1 MALKFADILVSNN
14 PKSYGIARAIEISGH
29 KTVSSLE
36 ALYKIPDCIL
46 SDSGDNTGDD
56 AIGQEWYV
64 VSEASNY
71 KLISWDNRHSEEGW
85 KSSLGEYVTEDQL
98 QEELKKK
105 QDKLTAGT
113 GINISED
120 NIISCT
126 LDTEIFIF
134 VDELPPLKEAKFN
147 KIYILRKTENEGE
160 NQKYIEYILTTVY
173 DEAGFES
180 RAWEK
185 LGEYDLGIELEPYLK
200 KEDAEKLYV
209 KKTDIINSLEGGES
223 EQVLGASQGKELK
236 DQIDSLN
243 ENTVHSIT
251 ATEGKGIIIE
261 GTKNDPT
268 IGILRDESSE
278 DFLSLSENGLKLSGV
293 QEAINAGDNK
303 VKEEY
308 KSDLDEMQ
316 SHTEYLYNI
325 NTLFPNEGMGDNKNQ
340 WTLTRAISK
349 LDSLLSDEERLAG
362 IKIKF
367 LSNEDKWR
375 TYTFYGESSEILDES
390 KWNYDLT
397 SKDFIELATTNL
409 PTATQEANGTMSK
422 EDKKKFD
429 TLSEGIEEGVSIV
442 DKINEIVE
450 DTKEVIDNYTVNG
463 YKISEN
469 PVLNKEDVGL
479 GNVDNT
485 SDMDKPISTA
495 TQEALDEL
503 ISHTKVLFNI
513 VDLFPGEGQGDN
525 KDQWNLQSAI
535 SRLSGTIDSKYK
547 VPGVKIKL
555 ITEDGKWRTY
565 TFYGEVFTDV
575 SSWKYDLTSKDF
587 TELATVDLPTA
598 TQEANGTMSK
608 EDKKKL
614 DTLSEGIGE
623 GVSIVDKI
631 NEIVEDTKEVIDN
644 YTVNGY
650 KISEN
655 PVLNKTDIGLGNV
668 TDDAQVK
675 RSEMGVANGVATLDN
690 NGKVP
695 DSQLPDSVLG
705 NVKFMGT
712 WNASTN
718 TPELVEGNEEDNG
731 HYYIVDVPGSQFG
744 FDFDAGDW
752 VINSNGSWSK
762 VDNVDAVKSVNGK
775 DGIVEL
781 VIEDIP
787 NLRDELD
794 SKASQVDLEAHTSN
808 TENPHNV
815 TKEQVGLGN
824 VDNTSDMDKPIS
836 TATLDALKKLQ
847 EHSDIVY
854 NVTSLFP
861 GEGQGD
867 NKDQWTIQLAI
878 SKLDS
883 YADPKYRVP
892 GVKCKFLD
900 TTGVWRTY
908 TYYGEIFA
916 DSNSWSYDLTSKD
929 FTELATTNLPTA
941 TQEANGTM
949 SKEDKKKLD
958 TLSEGIDENT
968 SIKDIV
974 DEAVNVAKEE
984 LQGNIDTVDSKVEAH
999 IADKSNPH
1007 QVTKEQ
1013 VGLGNV
1019 TNDAQVKRAE
1029 MGIAEGV
1036 ATLDESGKVPSSQL
1050 PDSVLGNVRYSG
1062 TWDASKNIPELT
1074 DNSPE
1079 NSGKY
1084 YVVSIAGSQFGIN
1097 FEPGDW
1103 VINNGGNWAKVDN
1116 VDAVKSVNGKSGE
1129 VVIEIADISG
1139 LTDELNSKA
1148 AQSDLDSV
1156 KELANKLNDSLA
1168 QPDGIA
1174 TLDSNGK
1181 LVESQIPSK
1190 AINVLEG
1197 KYINETTFNDRS
1209 DSPYTPALGII
1220 YVDIT
1225 DGSNNNIYRWNGTAF
1240 VKLCQTGDIEQDILD
1255 HIDNKSNPHEVTK
1268 EQIGLGNVTNDAQ
1281 VKRTEMGVAEGVATL
1296 DINGKIPTWQL
1307 PGQVDEVFGIDHF
1320 VDSKDQIPTSRLDT
1334 GTTYYAKLEKKI
1346 YTAISDTSLDE
1357 GKTPEK
1363 GVIYSDRDT
1372 NIIYRWD
1379 GTDLV
1384 EIGNPIHLGEI
1395 AGTAYPGDKGKET
1408 TDKVNSHLE
1417 DFENPH
1423 QVTKAQVGLGDVDNT
1438 SDVNKPVSKA
1448 QQAALDAVKDELK
1461 QNIDSNKETTDNYT
1475 INGYKI
1481 SENPV
1486 LDKEDIGLSE
1496 VDNTSDLNKPISTAT
1511 QEALDVLTSGLKAI
1525 NDSLA
1530 QPNGIATL
1538 DSNGKLVQ
1546 AQIPKEAINVLEGK
1560 YINETTFND
1569 KQGHPYEPITGVIYV
1584 DITSG
1589 LGNKMYRWDGSIF
1602 AELNQLNDV
1611 NSKIDEHISDKN
1623 NPHGVTKEQVGLGNV
1638 TNDAQVKRSEMGALN
1653 GVATLDDNGKIPDS
1667 QLPGK
1672 VVQVFGIDHFVD
1684 SKDQIPTSRLVVG
1697 TTYYVKEDKKIYTAI
1712 SDTTVDEG
1720 KTPEKGTIYSNRDTN
1735 YIYRWDGTDL
1745 VEIGNPIHLGETEG
1759 TAYEGNKGKATT
1771 DKLNEHVANTE
1782 NPHNVTKAQV
1792 GLANVDNTAD
1802 MDKPISTATQEAL
1815 DKITSDVE
1823 SHTTNKSNPHEVTK
1837 AQVGLGNVDNTAD
1850 LDKPVSNAT
1859 KELINST
1866 KDSLTQT
1873 ITLHTENKNNP
1884 HGVTKEQVGLANV
1897 DNTAD
1902 LNKPVSIAQQAAIDK
1917 VKSEILP
1924 EVDKVNSS
1932 LTAHVSSENNPHKVT
1947 KAQIGLGNVDD
1958 TSDENKPVSLAQEA
1972 RISKVESDLT
1982 AKITIHTSDKNNP
1995 HEVTKAQIGLGDVD
2009 NTRDI
2014 DKPIS
2019 TATQRALDELD
2030 SRLSESVTTHIADKS
2045 NPHQV
2050 TKEQVGLSNV
2060 TNDAQVKR
2068 SEMGVASGVATLD
2081 ESGKVPSSQL
2091 PSFVDD
2097 IVEADSLD
2105 EFPEVGEIGK
2115 IYLAKDTNI
2124 IYRWSGSKYVEI
2136 SSSLALGETSSTA
2149 YPGDKGKATTDKLNE
2164 HVANTENPHQVTKE
2178 QVGLANV
2185 DNTSDMDKPV
2195 STATQAA
2202 IDKVKEDL
2210 EQSIGEGSET
2220 LTSHIANK
2228 SNPHEVTKEQVG
2240 LGNVDNTADKD
2251 KPVSTAQSEAIS
2263 AAKAEV
2269 TKSIND
2275 HIADVRNP
2283 HGVTKEQVGLGNV
2296 DNTSDLNKPVSNAT
2310 REALSALSDSVTQIV
2325 NAHAQNY
2332 SNPHQVTKAQVG
2344 LDRVDNTNDLEKPV
2358 SNATQELV
2366 NKIKLDLTTT
2376 ITSQGEILNAH
2387 VADKNNPH
2395 SVTAFQIGLG
2405 NVNNTAD
2412 MDKPVSTATQIALDK
2427 KADLVDGKVPTT
2439 QLPDQVIHSLHYR
2452 GFWDADINSPKLEND
2467 LGNNAQE
2474 GDYYIVRGQGVRFGY
2489 EFLPY
2494 DIIFNAYGTWYRL
2507 SGSNQRDE
2515 VTRFDITSF
2524 TADKYEC
2531 EIGENA
2537 TIKFN
2542 WEYNGLGEGENPE
2555 SQNINGNVAEPAS
2568 RTLSITDVL
2577 ADTTFVLSAGYRGIS
2592 ASAELQVKFYS
2603 KVYVG
2608 TSTNNTVSDSE
2619 LQAMTSFFDN
2629 EKNSLPLTKLD
2640 CTGGKYIY
2648 VAIPK
2653 VNATNY
2659 TIYANNILVTDVVET
2674 SRNVVNASG
2683 GKAEYTIYRLSN
2695 KYNGILNIEVKLN
2708 K

>member
-71 KLISWDNRHSEEGW
+71 KLISWDNRHTGEGW
-85 KSSLGEYVTEDQL
+85 ESSLGEYVTEDQL

-147 KIYILRKTENEGE
+147 KIYILRKAENEGE
-160 NQKYIEYILTTVY
+160 NQKYIEYILTTIY

-236 DQIDSLN
+236 NQIDSLN

-293 QEAINAGDNK
+293 QEAIDAGDNK
-303 VKEEY
+303 VREEY

-325 NTLFPNEGMGDNKNQ
+325 NTLFPNGGMGDNNNQ
-340 WTLTRAISK
+340 WTLTRAIAK
-349 LDSLLSDEERLAG
+349 LDSLLIDEEKIAG
-362 IKIKF
+362 IKVKF
-367 LSNEDKWR
+367 LSNDNKWR

-397 SKDFIELATTNL
+397 SKDFTELATTNL
-409 PTATQEANGTMSK
+409 PIATQEANGTMSK
-422 EDKKKFD
+422 EDKKKLD

-450 DTKEVIDNYTVNG
+450 DTKEVIDNYT
-463 YKISEN
+463 I
-469 PVLNKEDVGL
+469 
-479 GNVDNT
+479 
-485 SDMDKPISTA
+485 
-495 TQEALDEL
+495 
-503 ISHTKVLFNI
+503 
-513 VDLFPGEGQGDN
+513 
-525 KDQWNLQSAI
+525 
-535 SRLSGTIDSKYK
+535 
-547 VPGVKIKL
+547 
-555 ITEDGKWRTY
+555 
-565 TFYGEVFTDV
+565 
-575 SSWKYDLTSKDF
+575 
-587 TELATVDLPTA
+587 
-598 TQEANGTMSK
+598 
-608 EDKKKL
+608 
-614 DTLSEGIGE
+614 
-623 GVSIVDKI
+623 
-631 NEIVEDTKEVIDN
+631 
-644 YTVNGY
+644 NGY

-675 RSEMGVANGVATLDN
+675 RSEMGVANGVATLDD

-815 TKEQVGLGN
+815 TKEQIGLGN

-854 NVTSLFP
+854 NITSLFP

-867 NKDQWTIQLAI
+867 NKDQWTIQLAV

-1007 QVTKEQ
+1007 EVTKEQ

-1036 ATLDESGKVPSSQL
+1036 ATLDESGKVPTTQL

-1363 GVIYSDRDT
+1363 GVIYSNRDT

-1417 DFENPH
+1417 DLENPH

-1448 QQAALDAVKDELK
+1448 QQAAIDAVKNELK
-1461 QNIDSNKETTDNYT
+1461 QNIDSNKEITDNYT

-1546 AQIPKEAINVLEGK
+1546 TQIPKEAINVLEGK

-1569 KQGHPYEPITGVIYV
+1569 KQGHSYEPITGVIYV

-1611 NSKIDEHISDKN
+1611 NSKIDGHISDKN
-1623 NPHGVTKEQVGLGNV
+1623 NPHEVTKEQVGLGNV
-1638 TNDAQVKRSEMGALN
+1638 TNDAQVKRAEMGIAE

-1745 VEIGNPIHLGETEG
+1745 VEVGNPIHLGETEG

-1792 GLANVDNTAD
+1792 GLANVDNTSD
-1802 MDKPISTATQEAL
+1802 MDKPISTATQKAL

-1884 HGVTKEQVGLANV
+1884 HRVTKEQVGLANV

-2105 EFPEVGEIGK
+2105 EFPEVGEVGK

-2283 HGVTKEQVGLGNV
+2283 HQVTKEQVGLGNV

-2405 NVNNTAD
+2405 NVDNTAD

-2474 GDYYIVRGQGVRFGY
+2474 GDYYIVRGKGVRFGY

-2629 EKNSLPLTKLD
+2629 EKNNLPLTKLD

>member
-1 MALKFADILVSNN
+1 MALKFADRLVSNN

-71 KLISWDNRHSEEGW
+71 KLISWDNRHSGEGW

-147 KIYILRKTENEGE
+147 KIYVLRKTENEGE

-293 QEAINAGDNK
+293 QEAIDAGDNK
-303 VKEEY
+303 VREEY

-469 PVLNKEDVGL
+469 PVLNK
-479 GNVDNT
+479 
-485 SDMDKPISTA
+485 
-495 TQEALDEL
+495 
-503 ISHTKVLFNI
+503 
-513 VDLFPGEGQGDN
+513 
-525 KDQWNLQSAI
+525 
-535 SRLSGTIDSKYK
+535 
-547 VPGVKIKL
+547 
-555 ITEDGKWRTY
+555 
-565 TFYGEVFTDV
+565 
-575 SSWKYDLTSKDF
+575 
-587 TELATVDLPTA
+587 
-598 TQEANGTMSK
+598 
-608 EDKKKL
+608 
-614 DTLSEGIGE
+614 
-623 GVSIVDKI
+623 
-631 NEIVEDTKEVIDN
+631 
-644 YTVNGY
+644 
-650 KISEN
+650 
-655 PVLNKTDIGLGNV
+655 TDIGLGNV

-675 RSEMGVANGVATLDN
+675 RSEMGVANGVATLDD

-787 NLRDELD
+787 DLRDELD

-854 NVTSLFP
+854 NITSLFP

-867 NKDQWTIQLAI
+867 NKDQWTIQLAV

-883 YADPKYRVP
+883 YADSKYRVP

-1240 VKLCQTGDIEQDILD
+1240 VELCQTGDIEQDILD

-1296 DINGKIPTWQL
+1296 DDNGKIPTWQL

-1320 VDSKDQIPTSRLDT
+1320 VDSKDQIPTSRLDI

-1346 YTAISDTSLDE
+1346 YTAISDTSLDD

-1363 GVIYSDRDT
+1363 GVIYSNRDT

-1461 QNIDSNKETTDNYT
+1461 QNIDSNKEITDNYT

-1569 KQGHPYEPITGVIYV
+1569 KQGRPYDPITGVIYV

-1602 AELNQLNDV
+1602 AELNQFNDID
-1611 NSKIDEHISDKN
+1611 SKIDEHISDKN
-1623 NPHGVTKEQVGLGNV
+1623 NPHEVTKEQVGLGNV

-1771 DKLNEHVANTE
+1771 DKVNEHVANTE

-1792 GLANVDNTAD
+1792 GLGNVDNTSD
-1802 MDKPISTATQEAL
+1802 IDKPISTATQEAL

-1823 SHTTNKSNPHEVTK
+1823 SHTINKSNPHEVTK

-1884 HGVTKEQVGLANV
+1884 HRVTKEQVGLANV

-2105 EFPEVGEIGK
+2105 EFPEVGEVGK

-2149 YPGDKGKATTDKLNE
+2149 YPGDKGKETTDKVNE
-2164 HVANTENPHQVTKE
+2164 HVANTENPHQVTKA

-2210 EQSIGEGSET
+2210 EQSIGGGSET
-2220 LTSHIANK
+2220 LTSHIENK

-2283 HGVTKEQVGLGNV
+2283 HQVTKEQVGLGNV

-2474 GDYYIVRGQGVRFGY
+2474 GDYYIVRGKGVRFGY

-2524 TADKYEC
+2524 TANKYEC

-2537 TIKFN
+2537 TIRFN

-2592 ASAELQVKFYS
+2592 ASARLQVKFYS

-2629 EKNSLPLTKLD
+2629 EKNSLPLTKFD

>member
-71 KLISWDNRHSEEGW
+71 KLISWDNRHTGEGW

-160 NQKYIEYILTTVY
+160 NQKYIEYILTTIY

-293 QEAINAGDNK
+293 QEAIDAGDNK
-303 VKEEY
+303 VREEY
-308 KSDLDEMQ
+308 ESDLDEMQ

-325 NTLFPNEGMGDNKNQ
+325 NILFPNGGMGDNKDQ
-340 WTLTRAISK
+340 WTLTRAIAK
-349 LDSLLSDEERLAG
+349 LDSLLIDEEKIAG
-362 IKIKF
+362 IKVKF
-367 LSNEDKWR
+367 LSNDNKWR
-375 TYTFYGESSEILDES
+375 TYTFYGQSSEILDES
-390 KWNYDLT
+390 KW
-397 SKDFIELATTNL
+397 S
-409 PTATQEANGTMSK
+409 
-422 EDKKKFD
+422 
-429 TLSEGIEEGVSIV
+429 
-442 DKINEIVE
+442 
-450 DTKEVIDNYTVNG
+450 
-463 YKISEN
+463 
-469 PVLNKEDVGL
+469 
-479 GNVDNT
+479 
-485 SDMDKPISTA
+485 
-495 TQEALDEL
+495 
-503 ISHTKVLFNI
+503 
-513 VDLFPGEGQGDN
+513 
-525 KDQWNLQSAI
+525 
-535 SRLSGTIDSKYK
+535 
-547 VPGVKIKL
+547 
-555 ITEDGKWRTY
+555 
-565 TFYGEVFTDV
+565 
-575 SSWKYDLTSKDF
+575 YDLTSKDF

-614 DTLSEGIGE
+614 DTLSEGIEE

-644 YTVNGY
+644 YTINGY

-675 RSEMGVANGVATLDN
+675 RSEMGVANGVATLDD

-815 TKEQVGLGN
+815 TKEQIGLGN

-867 NKDQWTIQLAI
+867 NKDQWTIQLAV

-1007 QVTKEQ
+1007 EVTKEQ

-1320 VDSKDQIPTSRLDT
+1320 VDSKDQIPTSRLDI

-1363 GVIYSDRDT
+1363 GVIYSNRDT

-1448 QQAALDAVKDELK
+1448 QQTALDAVKDELK
-1461 QNIDSNKETTDNYT
+1461 QNIDSNKEITDNYT

-1481 SENPV
+1481 SENPI

-1569 KQGHPYEPITGVIYV
+1569 KQGHSYEPITGVIYV

-1611 NSKIDEHISDKN
+1611 NSKIDEHISNKN
-1623 NPHGVTKEQVGLGNV
+1623 NPHEVTKEQVGLGNV

-1792 GLANVDNTAD
+1792 GLANVDNTSD

-1884 HGVTKEQVGLANV
+1884 HRVTKEQVGLANV

-2105 EFPEVGEIGK
+2105 EFPEVGEVGK

-2210 EQSIGEGSET
+2210 EQSIGEGSGT

-2240 LGNVDNTADKD
+2240 LGDVDNTADKD

-2283 HGVTKEQVGLGNV
+2283 HQVTKEQVGLGNV

-2310 REALSALSDSVTQIV
+2310 REALSALSYSVTQIV

-2405 NVNNTAD
+2405 NVDNTAD

-2427 KADLVDGKVPTT
+2427 KADLVDSKVPTT

-2474 GDYYIVRGQGVRFGY
+2474 GDYYIVRGKGVRFGY

-2555 SQNINGNVAEPAS
+2555 SQNINSNVAEPAS

>member
-71 KLISWDNRHSEEGW
+71 KLISWDNRHSGEGW
-85 KSSLGEYVTEDQL
+85 ESSLGEYVTEDQL

-105 QDKLTAGT
+105 QDKLTAGA

-147 KIYILRKTENEGE
+147 KIYILRKTENNGE
-160 NQKYIEYILTTVY
+160 NQKYIEYILITIY

-293 QEAINAGDNK
+293 QEAIDAGDNK
-303 VKEEY
+303 VREEY

-325 NTLFPNEGMGDNKNQ
+325 NTLFPNGGMGDNKDQ
-340 WTLTRAISK
+340 WTLTRAIAK
-349 LDSLLSDEERLAG
+349 LDSLLIDEERIAG
-362 IKIKF
+362 IKVKF
-367 LSNEDKWR
+367 LSNDNKWR
-375 TYTFYGESSEILDES
+375 TYTFYGQSSEILDES
-390 KWNYDLT
+390 KWSYDLT
-397 SKDFIELATTNL
+397 SKDFI
-409 PTATQEANGTMSK
+409 
-422 EDKKKFD
+422 
-429 TLSEGIEEGVSIV
+429 
-442 DKINEIVE
+442 
-450 DTKEVIDNYTVNG
+450 
-463 YKISEN
+463 
-469 PVLNKEDVGL
+469 
-479 GNVDNT
+479 
-485 SDMDKPISTA
+485 
-495 TQEALDEL
+495 
-503 ISHTKVLFNI
+503 
-513 VDLFPGEGQGDN
+513 
-525 KDQWNLQSAI
+525 
-535 SRLSGTIDSKYK
+535 
-547 VPGVKIKL
+547 
-555 ITEDGKWRTY
+555 
-565 TFYGEVFTDV
+565 
-575 SSWKYDLTSKDF
+575 
-587 TELATVDLPTA
+587 ELATVDLPTA

-614 DTLSEGIGE
+614 DTLSEGIEE

-675 RSEMGVANGVATLDN
+675 RSEMGVANGVATLDD

-718 TPELVEGNEEDNG
+718 TPELVEGDEEDNG

-787 NLRDELD
+787 DLRDELD
-794 SKASQVDLEAHTSN
+794 SKASQVDLESHTSN

-815 TKEQVGLGN
+815 TKEQIGLGN

-867 NKDQWTIQLAI
+867 NKDQWTIQLAV

-883 YADPKYRVP
+883 YADSKYRVP

-984 LQGNIDTVDSKVEAH
+984 LQENIDTVDSKVEAH

-1019 TNDAQVKRAE
+1019 TNDAQVKRDE

-1036 ATLDESGKVPSSQL
+1036 ATLDDNGKVPDSQL

-1129 VVIEIADISG
+1129 VVIEIEDISG

-1281 VKRTEMGVAEGVATL
+1281 VKRDEMGVAEGVATL

-1320 VDSKDQIPTSRLDT
+1320 VDSKDQIPTSRLDI
-1334 GTTYYAKLEKKI
+1334 GTTYYAELEKKI
-1346 YTAISDTSLDE
+1346 YTAISDTSLDD

-1363 GVIYSDRDT
+1363 GVIYSNRDT

-1461 QNIDSNKETTDNYT
+1461 QNIDSNKEITDNYT

-1538 DSNGKLVQ
+1538 DSNGKLVR

-1569 KQGHPYEPITGVIYV
+1569 KQGRPYDPITGVIYV

-1589 LGNKMYRWDGSIF
+1589 LGNKIYRWDGSIF
-1602 AELNQLNDV
+1602 AELNQFNDV

-1623 NPHGVTKEQVGLGNV
+1623 NPHEVTKEQVGLGNV

-1771 DKLNEHVANTE
+1771 DKVNEHVANTE

-1792 GLANVDNTAD
+1792 GLANVDNTSD
-1802 MDKPISTATQEAL
+1802 MNKPISTATQEAL

-1884 HGVTKEQVGLANV
+1884 HEVTKEQVGLANV

-2105 EFPEVGEIGK
+2105 EFPEVGEVGK

-2164 HVANTENPHQVTKE
+2164 HVANTENPHQVTKA

-2210 EQSIGEGSET
+2210 EQSIGGGSET
-2220 LTSHIANK
+2220 LTSHTENK
-2228 SNPHEVTKEQVG
+2228 NNPHEVTKEQVG
-2240 LGNVDNTADKD
+2240 LGNVDNTSDLN
-2251 KPVSTAQSEAIS
+2251 KPVSTAQSEAIN

-2283 HGVTKEQVGLGNV
+2283 HRVTKEQVGLGNV

-2395 SVTAFQIGLG
+2395 NVTAFQIGLG

-2412 MDKPVSTATQIALDK
+2412 MDKPVSTATQIALNK

-2474 GDYYIVRGQGVRFGY
+2474 GDYYIVRGKGVRFGY

-2537 TIKFN
+2537 TIRFN

>member
-105 QDKLTAGT
+105 QDKLTAGA

-243 ENTVHSIT
+243 ENTVYSIT

-293 QEAINAGDNK
+293 QEAIDAGDNK
-303 VKEEY
+303 VREEY

-469 PVLNKEDVGL
+469 PVLNK
-479 GNVDNT
+479 
-485 SDMDKPISTA
+485 
-495 TQEALDEL
+495 
-503 ISHTKVLFNI
+503 
-513 VDLFPGEGQGDN
+513 
-525 KDQWNLQSAI
+525 
-535 SRLSGTIDSKYK
+535 
-547 VPGVKIKL
+547 
-555 ITEDGKWRTY
+555 
-565 TFYGEVFTDV
+565 
-575 SSWKYDLTSKDF
+575 
-587 TELATVDLPTA
+587 
-598 TQEANGTMSK
+598 
-608 EDKKKL
+608 
-614 DTLSEGIGE
+614 
-623 GVSIVDKI
+623 
-631 NEIVEDTKEVIDN
+631 
-644 YTVNGY
+644 
-650 KISEN
+650 
-655 PVLNKTDIGLGNV
+655 TDIGLGNV
-668 TDDAQVK
+668 TNDAQVK
-675 RSEMGVANGVATLDN
+675 RSEMGVANGVATLDD
-690 NGKVP
+690 NGKVQ

-867 NKDQWTIQLAI
+867 NKDQWTIQLAV

-1036 ATLDESGKVPSSQL
+1036 ATLDESGKVPSFQL

-1268 EQIGLGNVTNDAQ
+1268 EQVGLGNVTNDAQ

-1363 GVIYSDRDT
+1363 GVIYSNRDT

-1511 QEALDVLTSGLKAI
+1511 QEALDVLISGLKAI

-1623 NPHGVTKEQVGLGNV
+1623 NPHEVTKEQVGLGNV

-1792 GLANVDNTAD
+1792 GLANVDNTSD

-2081 ESGKVPSSQL
+2081 DNGKVPSSQL

-2105 EFPEVGEIGK
+2105 EFPEVGEVGK
-2115 IYLAKDTNI
+2115 IYLTKDTNI

-2452 GFWDADINSPKLEND
+2452 GFWDADINSPKLENY
-2467 LGNNAQE
+2467 LGNNSQE
-2474 GDYYIVRGQGVRFGY
+2474 GDYYIVRGKGVRFGY

-2619 LQAMTSFFDN
+2619 LQTMTSFFDN
-2629 EKNSLPLTKLD
+2629 EKNGLPLTKLD

>member
-1 MALKFADILVSNN
+1 MALKFADRLVSNN

-71 KLISWDNRHSEEGW
+71 KLISWDNRHSGEGW

-147 KIYILRKTENEGE
+147 KIYVLRKTENEGE

-293 QEAINAGDNK
+293 QEAIDAGDNK
-303 VKEEY
+303 VREEY

-390 KWNYDLT
+390 KW
-397 SKDFIELATTNL
+397 
-409 PTATQEANGTMSK
+409 
-422 EDKKKFD
+422 
-429 TLSEGIEEGVSIV
+429 
-442 DKINEIVE
+442 
-450 DTKEVIDNYTVNG
+450 
-463 YKISEN
+463 
-469 PVLNKEDVGL
+469 
-479 GNVDNT
+479 
-485 SDMDKPISTA
+485 
-495 TQEALDEL
+495 
-503 ISHTKVLFNI
+503 
-513 VDLFPGEGQGDN
+513 
-525 KDQWNLQSAI
+525 
-535 SRLSGTIDSKYK
+535 
-547 VPGVKIKL
+547 
-555 ITEDGKWRTY
+555 
-565 TFYGEVFTDV
+565 
-575 SSWKYDLTSKDF
+575 KYDLTSKDF

-614 DTLSEGIGE
+614 DTLSEGIEE

-675 RSEMGVANGVATLDN
+675 RSEMGVANGVATLDD

-762 VDNVDAVKSVNGK
+762 VDNVDAVKSINGK

-787 NLRDELD
+787 DLRDELD

-854 NVTSLFP
+854 NITSLFP

-867 NKDQWTIQLAI
+867 NKDQWTIQLAV

-1240 VKLCQTGDIEQDILD
+1240 VELCQTGDIEQDILD

-1296 DINGKIPTWQL
+1296 DDNGKIPTWQL

-1320 VDSKDQIPTSRLDT
+1320 VDSKDQIPTSRLDI

-1346 YTAISDTSLDE
+1346 YTAISDTSLDD

-1363 GVIYSDRDT
+1363 GVIYSNRDT

-1461 QNIDSNKETTDNYT
+1461 QNIDSNKEITDNYT

-1569 KQGHPYEPITGVIYV
+1569 KQGRPYDPITGVIYV

-1602 AELNQLNDV
+1602 AELNQFNDID
-1611 NSKIDEHISDKN
+1611 SKIDEHISDKN
-1623 NPHGVTKEQVGLGNV
+1623 NPHEVTKEQVGLGNV

-1771 DKLNEHVANTE
+1771 DKVNEHVANTE

-1792 GLANVDNTAD
+1792 GLGNVDNTSD
-1802 MDKPISTATQEAL
+1802 IDKPISTATQEAL

-1884 HGVTKEQVGLANV
+1884 HRVTKEQVGLANV

-2068 SEMGVASGVATLD
+2068 SEMGVASGVATLN
-2081 ESGKVPSSQL
+2081 EEGKVPVSQL

-2105 EFPEVGEIGK
+2105 EFPEVGEVGK

-2149 YPGDKGKATTDKLNE
+2149 YPGDKGKETTDKVNE
-2164 HVANTENPHQVTKE
+2164 HVANTENPHQVTKA

-2210 EQSIGEGSET
+2210 EQSIGGGSET
-2220 LTSHIANK
+2220 LTSHIENK

-2283 HGVTKEQVGLGNV
+2283 HQVTKEQVGLGNV

-2474 GDYYIVRGQGVRFGY
+2474 GDYYIVRGKGVRFGY

-2524 TADKYEC
+2524 TANKYEC

-2537 TIKFN
+2537 TIRFN

-2592 ASAELQVKFYS
+2592 ASARLQVKFYS

-2629 EKNSLPLTKLD
+2629 EKNSLPLTKFD

>member
-46 SDSGDNTGDD
+46 SDSGDNTEDD

-71 KLISWDNRHSEEGW
+71 KLISWDNRHSGEGW

-105 QDKLTAGT
+105 QDKLTAGA

-293 QEAINAGDNK
+293 QEAIDAGDNK
-303 VKEEY
+303 VREEY

-349 LDSLLSDEERLAG
+349 LDSLLSDEEKIAG
-362 IKIKF
+362 IKVKF
-367 LSNEDKWR
+367 LSNDNKWR
-375 TYTFYGESSEILDES
+375 TYTFYGQSSEILDES

-397 SKDFIELATTNL
+397 SKDF
-409 PTATQEANGTMSK
+409 
-422 EDKKKFD
+422 
-429 TLSEGIEEGVSIV
+429 
-442 DKINEIVE
+442 
-450 DTKEVIDNYTVNG
+450 
-463 YKISEN
+463 
-469 PVLNKEDVGL
+469 
-479 GNVDNT
+479 
-485 SDMDKPISTA
+485 
-495 TQEALDEL
+495 
-503 ISHTKVLFNI
+503 
-513 VDLFPGEGQGDN
+513 
-525 KDQWNLQSAI
+525 
-535 SRLSGTIDSKYK
+535 
-547 VPGVKIKL
+547 
-555 ITEDGKWRTY
+555 
-565 TFYGEVFTDV
+565 
-575 SSWKYDLTSKDF
+575 
-587 TELATVDLPTA
+587 TELVTVDLPTA

-614 DTLSEGIGE
+614 DTLSEGIEE

-675 RSEMGVANGVATLDN
+675 RFEMGVANGVATLDD

-815 TKEQVGLGN
+815 TKEQIGLGN

-867 NKDQWTIQLAI
+867 NKDQWTIQLAV

-1209 DSPYTPALGII
+1209 DSPYTPELGII

-1281 VKRTEMGVAEGVATL
+1281 VKRTEMGVVEGVATL

-1423 QVTKAQVGLGDVDNT
+1423 EVTKAQVGLGDVDNT

-1623 NPHGVTKEQVGLGNV
+1623 NPHEVTKEQVGLGNV

-1653 GVATLDDNGKIPDS
+1653 GIATLDDNGKIPDS

-1771 DKLNEHVANTE
+1771 DKLNKHVANTE

-1792 GLANVDNTAD
+1792 GLANVDNTSD

-2068 SEMGVASGVATLD
+2068 YEMGVASGVATLD

-2105 EFPEVGEIGK
+2105 EFPEVGEVGK

>member
-71 KLISWDNRHSEEGW
+71 KLISWDNRHTGEGW

-147 KIYILRKTENEGE
+147 KIYILRKAENEGE

-236 DQIDSLN
+236 NQIDSLN

-293 QEAINAGDNK
+293 QEAIDAGDNK
-303 VKEEY
+303 VREEY

-325 NTLFPNEGMGDNKNQ
+325 NILFPNGGMGDNKDQ
-340 WTLTRAISK
+340 WTLTRAIAK
-349 LDSLLSDEERLAG
+349 LDSLLIDEEKIAG
-362 IKIKF
+362 IKVKF
-367 LSNEDKWR
+367 LSNDNKWR
-375 TYTFYGESSEILDES
+375 TYTFYGQSSEILDES
-390 KWNYDLT
+390 KWN
-397 SKDFIELATTNL
+397 
-409 PTATQEANGTMSK
+409 
-422 EDKKKFD
+422 
-429 TLSEGIEEGVSIV
+429 
-442 DKINEIVE
+442 
-450 DTKEVIDNYTVNG
+450 
-463 YKISEN
+463 
-469 PVLNKEDVGL
+469 
-479 GNVDNT
+479 
-485 SDMDKPISTA
+485 
-495 TQEALDEL
+495 
-503 ISHTKVLFNI
+503 
-513 VDLFPGEGQGDN
+513 
-525 KDQWNLQSAI
+525 
-535 SRLSGTIDSKYK
+535 
-547 VPGVKIKL
+547 
-555 ITEDGKWRTY
+555 
-565 TFYGEVFTDV
+565 
-575 SSWKYDLTSKDF
+575 YDLTSKDF

-614 DTLSEGIGE
+614 DTLSEGIEE

-644 YTVNGY
+644 YTINGY

-675 RSEMGVANGVATLDN
+675 RSEMGVANGVATLDD

-815 TKEQVGLGN
+815 TKEQIGLGN

-867 NKDQWTIQLAI
+867 NKDQWTIQLAV

-1007 QVTKEQ
+1007 EVTKEQ

-1103 VINNGGNWAKVDN
+1103 VINNGGNWSKVDN

-1363 GVIYSDRDT
+1363 GVIYSNRDT

-1511 QEALDVLTSGLKAI
+1511 QEALNVLTSGLKAI

-1546 AQIPKEAINVLEGK
+1546 TQIPKEAINVLEGK

-1569 KQGHPYEPITGVIYV
+1569 KQGHSYEPITGVIYV

-1623 NPHGVTKEQVGLGNV
+1623 NPHEVTKEQVGLSNV

-1792 GLANVDNTAD
+1792 GLGDVDNTSD
-1802 MDKPISTATQEAL
+1802 IDKPISTATQEAL

-1823 SHTTNKSNPHEVTK
+1823 SHTTNKSNPHGVTK

-1884 HGVTKEQVGLANV
+1884 HRVTKEQVGLANV

-2105 EFPEVGEIGK
+2105 EFPEVGEVGK

-2210 EQSIGEGSET
+2210 EQSIGEGSGT

-2283 HGVTKEQVGLGNV
+2283 HQVTKEQVGLGNV

-2412 MDKPVSTATQIALDK
+2412 MDKPVSTATQIVLDK

-2474 GDYYIVRGQGVRFGY
+2474 GDYYIVRGKGVRFGY

-2524 TADKYEC
+2524 TANKYEC

>member
-71 KLISWDNRHSEEGW
+71 RLISWDNRHSGEGW
-85 KSSLGEYVTEDQL
+85 ESSLGEYVTEDQL

-236 DQIDSLN
+236 DQIDLLN

-251 ATEGKGIIIE
+251 ATEGKGIIVE

-293 QEAINAGDNK
+293 QEAIDAGDNK
-303 VKEEY
+303 VREEY

-325 NTLFPNEGMGDNKNQ
+325 NNLFPDGGMGDNKNQ
-340 WTLTRAISK
+340 WTLTRAVAK
-349 LDSLLSDEERLAG
+349 LDSLLIDEERIAG
-362 IKIKF
+362 IKVKF
-367 LSNEDKWR
+367 LSNDNKWR

-390 KWNYDLT
+390 KWN
-397 SKDFIELATTNL
+397 
-409 PTATQEANGTMSK
+409 
-422 EDKKKFD
+422 
-429 TLSEGIEEGVSIV
+429 
-442 DKINEIVE
+442 
-450 DTKEVIDNYTVNG
+450 
-463 YKISEN
+463 
-469 PVLNKEDVGL
+469 
-479 GNVDNT
+479 
-485 SDMDKPISTA
+485 
-495 TQEALDEL
+495 
-503 ISHTKVLFNI
+503 
-513 VDLFPGEGQGDN
+513 
-525 KDQWNLQSAI
+525 
-535 SRLSGTIDSKYK
+535 
-547 VPGVKIKL
+547 
-555 ITEDGKWRTY
+555 
-565 TFYGEVFTDV
+565 
-575 SSWKYDLTSKDF
+575 YDLTSKDF

-614 DTLSEGIGE
+614 DTLSEGIEE

-675 RSEMGVANGVATLDN
+675 RSEMGVANGVATLDD

-787 NLRDELD
+787 DLRDELD

-815 TKEQVGLGN
+815 TKEQIGLGN

-854 NVTSLFP
+854 NITSLFP

-867 NKDQWTIQLAI
+867 NKDQWTIQLAV

-1281 VKRTEMGVAEGVATL
+1281 VKRTEMGVAEGVATR

-1320 VDSKDQIPTSRLDT
+1320 VDSKDQIPTSRLDI
-1334 GTTYYAKLEKKI
+1334 GTTYYAELEKKI
-1346 YTAISDTSLDE
+1346 FTAISDTSLDE

-1363 GVIYSDRDT
+1363 GVIYSNRDT

-1461 QNIDSNKETTDNYT
+1461 QNIDLNKETTDNYT
-1475 INGYKI
+1475 VNSYKI

-1602 AELNQLNDV
+1602 AELNQFNDV
-1611 NSKIDEHISDKN
+1611 NSKIDEHIANKS
-1623 NPHGVTKEQVGLGNV
+1623 NPHEVTKEQVGLSNV

-1759 TAYEGNKGKATT
+1759 TAYPGNKGKATT

-1792 GLANVDNTAD
+1792 GLANVDNTSD
-1802 MDKPISTATQEAL
+1802 MDKPISTATQAAI

-1884 HGVTKEQVGLANV
+1884 HEVTKEQVGLANV

-2105 EFPEVGEIGK
+2105 EFPEVGEVGK

-2164 HVANTENPHQVTKE
+2164 HIANTENPHQVTKE

-2210 EQSIGEGSET
+2210 EQSIGGGSET
-2220 LTSHIANK
+2220 LTSHIENK

-2240 LGNVDNTADKD
+2240 LGDVDNTADMD

-2283 HGVTKEQVGLGNV
+2283 HQVTKEQVGLGNV

-2412 MDKPVSTATQIALDK
+2412 MDKPVSTATQIVLDK

-2474 GDYYIVRGQGVRFGY
+2474 GDYYIVRGKGVRFGY

-2524 TADKYEC
+2524 TANKYEC

-2592 ASAELQVKFYS
+2592 ASAKLQVKFYS

-2683 GKAEYTIYRLSN
+2683 GRAEYTIYRLSN

>member
-71 KLISWDNRHSEEGW
+71 KLISWDNRHSGEGW

-105 QDKLTAGT
+105 QDKLTAGA

-293 QEAINAGDNK
+293 QEAIDAGDNK
-303 VKEEY
+303 VREEY

-325 NTLFPNEGMGDNKNQ
+325 NILFPNGGMGDNKDQ
-340 WTLTRAISK
+340 WTLTRAIAK
-349 LDSLLSDEERLAG
+349 LDSLLIDEEKIAG
-362 IKIKF
+362 IKVKF
-367 LSNEDKWR
+367 LSNDNKWR
-375 TYTFYGESSEILDES
+375 TYTFYGQSSEILDES

-397 SKDFIELATTNL
+397 SKDFIELATTDL
-409 PTATQEANGTMSK
+409 PTATQETNGTMSK

-429 TLSEGIEEGVSIV
+429 ILSEGIE
-442 DKINEIVE
+442 
-450 DTKEVIDNYTVNG
+450 
-463 YKISEN
+463 
-469 PVLNKEDVGL
+469 
-479 GNVDNT
+479 
-485 SDMDKPISTA
+485 
-495 TQEALDEL
+495 
-503 ISHTKVLFNI
+503 
-513 VDLFPGEGQGDN
+513 
-525 KDQWNLQSAI
+525 
-535 SRLSGTIDSKYK
+535 
-547 VPGVKIKL
+547 
-555 ITEDGKWRTY
+555 
-565 TFYGEVFTDV
+565 
-575 SSWKYDLTSKDF
+575 
-587 TELATVDLPTA
+587 
-598 TQEANGTMSK
+598 
-608 EDKKKL
+608 
-614 DTLSEGIGE
+614 E

-867 NKDQWTIQLAI
+867 NKDQWTIQLAV

-1363 GVIYSDRDT
+1363 GVIYSNRDT

-1438 SDVNKPVSKA
+1438 SDINKPVSKA

-1546 AQIPKEAINVLEGK
+1546 VQIPKEAINVLEGK

-1569 KQGHPYEPITGVIYV
+1569 KQGHSYEPITGVIYV

-1623 NPHGVTKEQVGLGNV
+1623 NPHEVTKEQVGLGNV

-1771 DKLNEHVANTE
+1771 DKVNEHVANTE

-1792 GLANVDNTAD
+1792 GLANVDNTSD
-1802 MDKPISTATQEAL
+1802 MDKPVSTATQEAL

-1823 SHTTNKSNPHEVTK
+1823 SHTNNKSNPHEVTK

-1884 HGVTKEQVGLANV
+1884 HRVTKEQVGLANV

-2105 EFPEVGEIGK
+2105 EFPEVGEVGK

-2149 YPGDKGKATTDKLNE
+2149 YPGDKGKAATDKLNE

-2185 DNTSDMDKPV
+2185 DNTSDMDKPI

-2240 LGNVDNTADKD
+2240 LGNVDNTADLD

-2283 HGVTKEQVGLGNV
+2283 HEVTKEQVGLGNV

-2412 MDKPVSTATQIALDK
+2412 MDKPVSTATQIVLDK

-2474 GDYYIVRGQGVRFGY
+2474 GDYYIVRGKGVRFGY

-2524 TADKYEC
+2524 TANKYEC

>member
-422 EDKKKFD
+422 EDKKK
-429 TLSEGIEEGVSIV
+429 
-442 DKINEIVE
+442 
-450 DTKEVIDNYTVNG
+450 
-463 YKISEN
+463 
-469 PVLNKEDVGL
+469 
-479 GNVDNT
+479 
-485 SDMDKPISTA
+485 
-495 TQEALDEL
+495 
-503 ISHTKVLFNI
+503 
-513 VDLFPGEGQGDN
+513 
-525 KDQWNLQSAI
+525 
-535 SRLSGTIDSKYK
+535 
-547 VPGVKIKL
+547 
-555 ITEDGKWRTY
+555 
-565 TFYGEVFTDV
+565 
-575 SSWKYDLTSKDF
+575 
-587 TELATVDLPTA
+587 
-598 TQEANGTMSK
+598 
-608 EDKKKL
+608 L

-718 TPELVEGNEEDNG
+718 TPELVEGSEEDNG

>member
-71 KLISWDNRHSEEGW
+71 KLISWDNRHSGEGW

-236 DQIDSLN
+236 DQIDLLN

-293 QEAINAGDNK
+293 QEAIDAGDNK
-303 VKEEY
+303 VREEY

-325 NTLFPNEGMGDNKNQ
+325 NILFPNGGMGDNKDQ
-340 WTLTRAISK
+340 WTLTRAIAK
-349 LDSLLSDEERLAG
+349 LDSLLIDKEKIAG
-362 IKIKF
+362 IKVKF
-367 LSNEDKWR
+367 LSNDNKWR

-390 KWNYDLT
+390 KWN
-397 SKDFIELATTNL
+397 
-409 PTATQEANGTMSK
+409 
-422 EDKKKFD
+422 
-429 TLSEGIEEGVSIV
+429 
-442 DKINEIVE
+442 
-450 DTKEVIDNYTVNG
+450 
-463 YKISEN
+463 
-469 PVLNKEDVGL
+469 
-479 GNVDNT
+479 
-485 SDMDKPISTA
+485 
-495 TQEALDEL
+495 
-503 ISHTKVLFNI
+503 
-513 VDLFPGEGQGDN
+513 
-525 KDQWNLQSAI
+525 
-535 SRLSGTIDSKYK
+535 
-547 VPGVKIKL
+547 
-555 ITEDGKWRTY
+555 
-565 TFYGEVFTDV
+565 
-575 SSWKYDLTSKDF
+575 YDLTSKDF

-614 DTLSEGIGE
+614 DTLSEGIEE

-644 YTVNGY
+644 YTINGY

-675 RSEMGVANGVATLDN
+675 RSEMGVANGVATLDD

-787 NLRDELD
+787 DLRDELD

-815 TKEQVGLGN
+815 TKEQIGLGN

-867 NKDQWTIQLAI
+867 NKDQWTIQLAV

-916 DSNSWSYDLTSKD
+916 DPNSWSYDLTSKD

-1007 QVTKEQ
+1007 EVTKEQ

-1363 GVIYSDRDT
+1363 GVIYSNRDT

-1448 QQAALDAVKDELK
+1448 QQAALDAVKNELK

-1546 AQIPKEAINVLEGK
+1546 TQIPKEAINVLEGK

-1569 KQGHPYEPITGVIYV
+1569 KQGHSYEPITGVIYV

-1623 NPHGVTKEQVGLGNV
+1623 NPHEVTKEQVGLGNV

-1792 GLANVDNTAD
+1792 GLANVDNTSD

-1884 HGVTKEQVGLANV
+1884 HRVTKEQVGLANV

-2105 EFPEVGEIGK
+2105 EFPEVGEVGK

-2283 HGVTKEQVGLGNV
+2283 HQVTKEQVGLGNV

-2405 NVNNTAD
+2405 NVDNTAD
-2412 MDKPVSTATQIALDK
+2412 MDKPVSTATQIVLDK

-2474 GDYYIVRGQGVRFGY
+2474 GDYYIVRGKGVRFGY

-2515 VTRFDITSF
+2515 ITRFDITSF

>member
-46 SDSGDNTGDD
+46 SDSGDNTEDD

-71 KLISWDNRHSEEGW
+71 KLISWDNRHSGEGW

-105 QDKLTAGT
+105 QDKLTAGA

-293 QEAINAGDNK
+293 QEAIDAGDNK
-303 VKEEY
+303 VREEY

-349 LDSLLSDEERLAG
+349 LDSLLSDEEKIAG
-362 IKIKF
+362 IKVKF
-367 LSNEDKWR
+367 LSNDNKWR
-375 TYTFYGESSEILDES
+375 TYTFYGQSSEILDES

-397 SKDFIELATTNL
+397 SKDF
-409 PTATQEANGTMSK
+409 
-422 EDKKKFD
+422 
-429 TLSEGIEEGVSIV
+429 
-442 DKINEIVE
+442 
-450 DTKEVIDNYTVNG
+450 
-463 YKISEN
+463 
-469 PVLNKEDVGL
+469 
-479 GNVDNT
+479 
-485 SDMDKPISTA
+485 
-495 TQEALDEL
+495 
-503 ISHTKVLFNI
+503 
-513 VDLFPGEGQGDN
+513 
-525 KDQWNLQSAI
+525 
-535 SRLSGTIDSKYK
+535 
-547 VPGVKIKL
+547 
-555 ITEDGKWRTY
+555 
-565 TFYGEVFTDV
+565 
-575 SSWKYDLTSKDF
+575 
-587 TELATVDLPTA
+587 TELVTVDLPTA

-614 DTLSEGIGE
+614 DTLSEGIEE

-675 RSEMGVANGVATLDN
+675 RSEMGALNGIATLDD
-690 NGKVP
+690 NGKIP

-815 TKEQVGLGN
+815 TKEQIGLGN

-867 NKDQWTIQLAI
+867 NKDQWTIQLAV

-1209 DSPYTPALGII
+1209 DSPYTPELGII

-1281 VKRTEMGVAEGVATL
+1281 VKRTEMGVVEGVATL

-1423 QVTKAQVGLGDVDNT
+1423 EVTKAQVGLGDVDNT

-1623 NPHGVTKEQVGLGNV
+1623 NPHEVTKEQVGLGNV

-1653 GVATLDDNGKIPDS
+1653 GIATLDDNGKIPDS

-1771 DKLNEHVANTE
+1771 DKLNKHVANTE

-1792 GLANVDNTAD
+1792 GLANVDNTSD

-2068 SEMGVASGVATLD
+2068 YEMGVASGVATLD

-2105 EFPEVGEIGK
+2105 EFPEVGEVGK

>member
-71 KLISWDNRHSEEGW
+71 KLISWDNRHTGEGW

-147 KIYILRKTENEGE
+147 KIYILRKAENEGE

-236 DQIDSLN
+236 NQIDSLN

-293 QEAINAGDNK
+293 QEAIDAGDNK
-303 VKEEY
+303 VREEY

-325 NTLFPNEGMGDNKNQ
+325 NILFPNGGMGDNKDQ
-340 WTLTRAISK
+340 WTLTRAIAK
-349 LDSLLSDEERLAG
+349 LDSLLIDEEKIAG
-362 IKIKF
+362 IKVKF
-367 LSNEDKWR
+367 LSNDNKWR
-375 TYTFYGESSEILDES
+375 TYTFYGQSSEILDES
-390 KWNYDLT
+390 KWN
-397 SKDFIELATTNL
+397 
-409 PTATQEANGTMSK
+409 
-422 EDKKKFD
+422 
-429 TLSEGIEEGVSIV
+429 
-442 DKINEIVE
+442 
-450 DTKEVIDNYTVNG
+450 
-463 YKISEN
+463 
-469 PVLNKEDVGL
+469 
-479 GNVDNT
+479 
-485 SDMDKPISTA
+485 
-495 TQEALDEL
+495 
-503 ISHTKVLFNI
+503 
-513 VDLFPGEGQGDN
+513 
-525 KDQWNLQSAI
+525 
-535 SRLSGTIDSKYK
+535 
-547 VPGVKIKL
+547 
-555 ITEDGKWRTY
+555 
-565 TFYGEVFTDV
+565 
-575 SSWKYDLTSKDF
+575 YDLTSKDF

-614 DTLSEGIGE
+614 DTLSEGIEE

-675 RSEMGVANGVATLDN
+675 RSEMGVANGVATLDD

-787 NLRDELD
+787 DLRDELD

-815 TKEQVGLGN
+815 TKEQIGLGN

-867 NKDQWTIQLAI
+867 NKDQWTIQLAV

-1007 QVTKEQ
+1007 EVTKEQ

-1363 GVIYSDRDT
+1363 GVIYSNRDT

-1448 QQAALDAVKDELK
+1448 QQTALDAVKNELK

-1546 AQIPKEAINVLEGK
+1546 TQIPKEAINVLEGK

-1569 KQGHPYEPITGVIYV
+1569 KQGHSYEPITGVIYV

-1623 NPHGVTKEQVGLGNV
+1623 NPHEVTKEQVGLGNV

-1792 GLANVDNTAD
+1792 GLGDVDNTSD
-1802 MDKPISTATQEAL
+1802 IDKPISTATQEAL

-1823 SHTTNKSNPHEVTK
+1823 SHTTNKSNPHGVTK

-1884 HGVTKEQVGLANV
+1884 HRVTKEQVGLANV

-2105 EFPEVGEIGK
+2105 EFPEVGEVGK

-2263 AAKAEV
+2263 VAKAEV

-2283 HGVTKEQVGLGNV
+2283 HQVTKEQVGLGNV

-2405 NVNNTAD
+2405 NVDNTAD
-2412 MDKPVSTATQIALDK
+2412 MDKPVSTATQIVLDK

-2474 GDYYIVRGQGVRFGY
+2474 GDYYIVRGKGVRFGY